1 MTLLTGLLSL
11 TAIAAQGQTF
21 QNIGDFTSG
30 NGAWFPNAPL
40 TQGPNGILYGTTQR
54 GGTHGD
60 GNSGGTVFQLALNSS
75 TVTTLYNF
83 CSQVSSVGVCTDG
96 EFINGGLIQDS
107 DGNFYGT
114 TYFGGANT
122 NTGSVFKLTSGGVLT
137 TLYDFCSVN
146 SCADG
151 ASPQMGLLLGT
162 DGNFYGTTSSG
173 GAYQSGTVFKITPAG
188 ALTTLYSFCGRG
200 LCPNGGGEA
209 VTLVEG
215 SDGEFYGTTSWGGA
229 HAGTLGGGMVFK
241 ISSSGTFNTLYSFCA
256 LTNCADGST
265 PEAALVAASD
275 GNFYGTTGTGG
286 TGSGC
291 SNTAGCGTI
300 FKITP
305 EGQLTTLYS
314 FCSAGNCSNGY
325 IPSGLVQGS
334 DGNFYGTALAS
345 PTSQEAT
352 LFEITASGAYNPVF
366 TFCCYT
372 VPVSNGP
379 LLQASNGFFYGAD
392 GGSIFGWSQS
402 VMLAPTFTPT
412 SVNFFSQAIDTT
424 GTRSFVIKNVNSGN
438 AILDFSSFTTASPF
452 AISANTCGT
461 TLTAGKTCKVT
472 VTFSP
477 TVVGSMTGSVSIA
490 DNAPGSPQTVPL
502 SGKGEL
508 QTTLLPAVLNFP
520 TTKVGTTTAAKTVTL
535 RNNLPS
541 TLTGISYSI
550 TGPFAVATTTCTTI
564 LGSNTGCK
572 ISITFTPTVK
582 GAATGTLTVNDS
594 ANNSPQTVKLS
605 GTGD

>member
-1 MTLLTGLLSL
+1 VSAFEVAKMTLLTGLLSL

-215 SDGEFYGTTSWGGA
+215 SDGEFYGTTSMGRSARRDPGRRNGLQDQLLRYVQHALQFLRFDQLRRRQHPGG
-229 HAGTLGGGMVFK
+229 
-241 ISSSGTFNTLYSFCA
+241 SF
-256 LTNCADGST
+256 
-265 PEAALVAASD
+265 
-275 GNFYGTTGTGG
+275 
-286 TGSGC
+286 
-291 SNTAGCGTI
+291 GCGV
-300 FKITP
+300 
-305 EGQLTTLYS
+305 GWQLLRHDRD
-314 FCSAGNCSNGY
+314 GRNG
-325 IPSGLVQGS
+325 
-334 DGNFYGTALAS
+334 
-345 PTSQEAT
+345 
-352 LFEITASGAYNPVF
+352 
-366 TFCCYT
+366 
-372 VPVSNGP
+372 
-379 LLQASNGFFYGAD
+379 
-392 GGSIFGWSQS
+392 
-402 VMLAPTFTPT
+402 
-412 SVNFFSQAIDTT
+412 
-424 GTRSFVIKNVNSGN
+424 
-438 AILDFSSFTTASPF
+438 
-452 AISANTCGT
+452 
-461 TLTAGKTCKVT
+461 
-472 VTFSP
+472 
-477 TVVGSMTGSVSIA
+477 
-490 DNAPGSPQTVPL
+490 
-502 SGKGEL
+502 
-508 QTTLLPAVLNFP
+508 
-520 TTKVGTTTAAKTVTL
+520 L
-535 RNNLPS
+535 RL
-541 TLTGISYSI
+541 
-550 TGPFAVATTTCTTI
+550 
-564 LGSNTGCK
+564 
-572 ISITFTPTVK
+572 
-582 GAATGTLTVNDS
+582 
-594 ANNSPQTVKLS
+594 
-605 GTGD
+605 